1 MNEKLE
7 CEINTNLLHSWTVG
21 LVVPYILSTA
31 CVCAN
36 TPLLFELTNECFFFV
51 CFCFHAY
58 SIQKSER
65 AERNRRIKLAG
76 KV

>member
-36 TPLLFELTNECFFFV
+36 TPLLFELTNECFFLFV
-51 CFCFHAY
+51 FVFMLTAY
-58 SIQKSER
+58 KRVKELK
-65 AERNRRIKLAG
+65 ETDE
-76 KV
+76 